1 MARSDEIAAL
11 AAELTGRKADDTA
24 LLALCRAAEAEL
36 ERRLRRGVTADG
48 CADCFVCAA
57 ALLAAAGCGAA
68 GNTGVG
74 AFRVGDV
81 SVTPERAGAA
91 ALRAQALA
99 LMQPFLETGFS
110 FLGVEA

>member
-1 MARSDEIAAL
+1 MARLDEIAAL
-11 AAELTGRKADDTA
+11 AAELTGKTAGDTA
-24 LLALCRAAEAEL
+24 LLALCRAAEGEL
-36 ERRLRRGVTADG
+36 QGRLRRGVTAED

-57 ALLAAAGCGAA
+57 ALLAAAGCGLA
-68 GNTGVG
+68 GGAGLG
-74 AFRVGDV
+74 AFRVGEV